1 LTKKYKIAYKVIISI
16 AILMLISIVVYKVY
30 KMNLG
35 VDDIK
40 NYVESFGKLG
50 PIIYIIMFSLVPL
63 TLFPDS
69 ILAISSGLIFG
80 LVNGYIYTAIGALI
94 GGTISFYISRKL
106 GRNVVKKL
114 TKEKLDKVENMINE
128 RGFFIVLM
136 LRLIP
141 LFPFDVISYGSG
153 LTSIRYKDFILA
165 TFFGTIPG
173 IFVFVNIGAQ
183 SVNIGSKS
191 FYLSIAAL
199 ILLLVV
205 SIILKKTPNNV
216 TILALLLG
224 ISTSIFLY
232 FDMQIIAVTLLWVSG
247 YLDAVDGAMARRSNS
262 SSSFGTLLDIVSD
275 RIVEVSIVLVLGL
288 KFVDVRYNLIV
299 LTVCIL
305 MSMTIFLTV
314 GALSEKKGVKSF
326 YYQAGVA
333 ERSEGFIF
341 FSLMILI
348 PSYLGIITNIFS
360 ILIII
365 TAIQR
370 FLEAKRL
377 LD

>member
-1 LTKKYKIAYKVIISI
+1 MLDTHARKYV
-16 AILMLISIVVYKVY
+16 
-30 KMNLG
+30 N
-35 VDDIK
+35 
-40 NYVESFGKLG
+40 
-50 PIIYIIMFSLVPL
+50 PIIEL
-63 TLFPDS
+63 
-69 ILAISSGLIFG
+69 
-80 LVNGYIYTAIGALI
+80 GAEFLL
-94 GGTISFYISRKL
+94 KL
-106 GRNVVKKL
+106 KL
-114 TKEKLDKVENMINE
+114 
-128 RGFFIVLM
+128 
-136 LRLIP
+136 
-141 LFPFDVISYGSG
+141 
-153 LTSIRYKDFILA
+153 
-165 TFFGTIPG
+165 
-173 IFVFVNIGAQ
+173 
-183 SVNIGSKS
+183 
-191 FYLSIAAL
+191 
-199 ILLLVV
+199 
-205 SIILKKTPNNV
+205 TPNNV

-224 ISTSIFLY
+224 VSTSIFLY
-232 FDMQIIAVTLLWVSG
+232 FDMQISAVTLLWVSG

-326 YYQAGVA
+326 YYQAGVV

>member
-1 LTKKYKIAYKVIISI
+1 MLDTHARKYV
-16 AILMLISIVVYKVY
+16 
-30 KMNLG
+30 N
-35 VDDIK
+35 
-40 NYVESFGKLG
+40 
-50 PIIYIIMFSLVPL
+50 PIIEL
-63 TLFPDS
+63 
-69 ILAISSGLIFG
+69 
-80 LVNGYIYTAIGALI
+80 GAKFL
-94 GGTISFYISRKL
+94 
-106 GRNVVKKL
+106 
-114 TKEKLDKVENMINE
+114 
-128 RGFFIVLM
+128 
-136 LRLIP
+136 LRLK
-141 LFPFDVISYGSG
+141 L
-153 LTSIRYKDFILA
+153 
-165 TFFGTIPG
+165 
-173 IFVFVNIGAQ
+173 
-183 SVNIGSKS
+183 
-191 FYLSIAAL
+191 
-199 ILLLVV
+199 
-205 SIILKKTPNNV
+205 TPNNV
-216 TILALLLG
+216 TILALLLVV
-224 ISTSIFLY
+224 STSIFLY

>member
-1 LTKKYKIAYKVIISI
+1 MLDTHARKY
-16 AILMLISIVVYKVY
+16 L
-30 KMNLG
+30 N
-35 VDDIK
+35 
-40 NYVESFGKLG
+40 
-50 PIIYIIMFSLVPL
+50 PIIEL
-63 TLFPDS
+63 
-69 ILAISSGLIFG
+69 
-80 LVNGYIYTAIGALI
+80 GAEFLL
-94 GGTISFYISRKL
+94 KL
-106 GRNVVKKL
+106 KL
-114 TKEKLDKVENMINE
+114 
-128 RGFFIVLM
+128 
-136 LRLIP
+136 
-141 LFPFDVISYGSG
+141 
-153 LTSIRYKDFILA
+153 
-165 TFFGTIPG
+165 
-173 IFVFVNIGAQ
+173 
-183 SVNIGSKS
+183 
-191 FYLSIAAL
+191 
-199 ILLLVV
+199 
-205 SIILKKTPNNV
+205 TPNNV

-224 ISTSIFLY
+224 VSTSIFLY

-360 ILIII
+360 ILLII

>member
-1 LTKKYKIAYKVIISI
+1 MLDTHARKYV
-16 AILMLISIVVYKVY
+16 
-30 KMNLG
+30 N
-35 VDDIK
+35 
-40 NYVESFGKLG
+40 
-50 PIIYIIMFSLVPL
+50 PIIEL
-63 TLFPDS
+63 
-69 ILAISSGLIFG
+69 
-80 LVNGYIYTAIGALI
+80 GAEFLL
-94 GGTISFYISRKL
+94 KL
-106 GRNVVKKL
+106 KL
-114 TKEKLDKVENMINE
+114 
-128 RGFFIVLM
+128 
-136 LRLIP
+136 
-141 LFPFDVISYGSG
+141 
-153 LTSIRYKDFILA
+153 
-165 TFFGTIPG
+165 
-173 IFVFVNIGAQ
+173 
-183 SVNIGSKS
+183 
-191 FYLSIAAL
+191 
-199 ILLLVV
+199 
-205 SIILKKTPNNV
+205 TPNNV

-224 ISTSIFLY
+224 VSTSIFLY

-262 SSSFGTLLDIVSD
+262 SSTFGTLLDIVSD

-326 YYQAGVA
+326 YYQAGVV

>member
-1 LTKKYKIAYKVIISI
+1 MLDTHARKYV
-16 AILMLISIVVYKVY
+16 
-30 KMNLG
+30 N
-35 VDDIK
+35 
-40 NYVESFGKLG
+40 
-50 PIIYIIMFSLVPL
+50 PIIEL
-63 TLFPDS
+63 
-69 ILAISSGLIFG
+69 
-80 LVNGYIYTAIGALI
+80 GAKFFL
-94 GGTISFYISRKL
+94 KL
-106 GRNVVKKL
+106 KL
-114 TKEKLDKVENMINE
+114 
-128 RGFFIVLM
+128 
-136 LRLIP
+136 
-141 LFPFDVISYGSG
+141 
-153 LTSIRYKDFILA
+153 
-165 TFFGTIPG
+165 
-173 IFVFVNIGAQ
+173 
-183 SVNIGSKS
+183 
-191 FYLSIAAL
+191 
-199 ILLLVV
+199 
-205 SIILKKTPNNV
+205 TPNNV

-224 ISTSIFLY
+224 LATSIFLY
-232 FDMQIIAVTLLWVSG
+232 FDMQIIAVIVLWISG

-299 LTVCIL
+299 LAVCIL

-360 ILIII
+360 VLIII

-370 FLEAKRL
+370 FFEAKRL

>member
-1 LTKKYKIAYKVIISI
+1 MLDTHARKYV
-16 AILMLISIVVYKVY
+16 
-30 KMNLG
+30 N
-35 VDDIK
+35 
-40 NYVESFGKLG
+40 
-50 PIIYIIMFSLVPL
+50 PIIEL
-63 TLFPDS
+63 
-69 ILAISSGLIFG
+69 
-80 LVNGYIYTAIGALI
+80 GAEFLL
-94 GGTISFYISRKL
+94 KL
-106 GRNVVKKL
+106 KL
-114 TKEKLDKVENMINE
+114 
-128 RGFFIVLM
+128 
-136 LRLIP
+136 
-141 LFPFDVISYGSG
+141 
-153 LTSIRYKDFILA
+153 
-165 TFFGTIPG
+165 
-173 IFVFVNIGAQ
+173 
-183 SVNIGSKS
+183 
-191 FYLSIAAL
+191 
-199 ILLLVV
+199 
-205 SIILKKTPNNV
+205 TPNNV

-224 ISTSIFLY
+224 VSTSIFLY
-232 FDMQIIAVTLLWVSG
+232 FDMHIIAVTLLWVSG

-262 SSSFGTLLDIVSD
+262 SSSLGTLLDIVSD

>member
-1 LTKKYKIAYKVIISI
+1 MLDTHARKYV
-16 AILMLISIVVYKVY
+16 
-30 KMNLG
+30 N
-35 VDDIK
+35 
-40 NYVESFGKLG
+40 
-50 PIIYIIMFSLVPL
+50 PIIEL
-63 TLFPDS
+63 
-69 ILAISSGLIFG
+69 
-80 LVNGYIYTAIGALI
+80 GAEFLL
-94 GGTISFYISRKL
+94 KL
-106 GRNVVKKL
+106 KL
-114 TKEKLDKVENMINE
+114 
-128 RGFFIVLM
+128 
-136 LRLIP
+136 
-141 LFPFDVISYGSG
+141 
-153 LTSIRYKDFILA
+153 
-165 TFFGTIPG
+165 
-173 IFVFVNIGAQ
+173 
-183 SVNIGSKS
+183 
-191 FYLSIAAL
+191 
-199 ILLLVV
+199 
-205 SIILKKTPNNV
+205 TPNNV

-224 ISTSIFLY
+224 VSTSIFLY

-262 SSSFGTLLDIVSD
+262 ASSFGTLLDIVSD

-326 YYQAGVA
+326 YYQAGVS

>member
-1 LTKKYKIAYKVIISI
+1 MLDTHARKYV
-16 AILMLISIVVYKVY
+16 
-30 KMNLG
+30 N
-35 VDDIK
+35 
-40 NYVESFGKLG
+40 
-50 PIIYIIMFSLVPL
+50 PIIEL
-63 TLFPDS
+63 
-69 ILAISSGLIFG
+69 
-80 LVNGYIYTAIGALI
+80 GAKFLL
-94 GGTISFYISRKL
+94 KL
-106 GRNVVKKL
+106 KL
-114 TKEKLDKVENMINE
+114 
-128 RGFFIVLM
+128 
-136 LRLIP
+136 
-141 LFPFDVISYGSG
+141 
-153 LTSIRYKDFILA
+153 
-165 TFFGTIPG
+165 
-173 IFVFVNIGAQ
+173 
-183 SVNIGSKS
+183 
-191 FYLSIAAL
+191 
-199 ILLLVV
+199 
-205 SIILKKTPNNV
+205 TPNNV

-224 ISTSIFLY
+224 VSTSIFLY

-262 SSSFGTLLDIVSD
+262 SSSFGTLLDIFSD
-275 RIVEVSIVLVLGL
+275 RNVEVSIVLVLGL

>member
-1 LTKKYKIAYKVIISI
+1 MLDTHARKYV
-16 AILMLISIVVYKVY
+16 
-30 KMNLG
+30 N
-35 VDDIK
+35 
-40 NYVESFGKLG
+40 
-50 PIIYIIMFSLVPL
+50 PIIEL
-63 TLFPDS
+63 
-69 ILAISSGLIFG
+69 
-80 LVNGYIYTAIGALI
+80 GAEFLL
-94 GGTISFYISRKL
+94 KL
-106 GRNVVKKL
+106 KL
-114 TKEKLDKVENMINE
+114 
-128 RGFFIVLM
+128 
-136 LRLIP
+136 
-141 LFPFDVISYGSG
+141 
-153 LTSIRYKDFILA
+153 
-165 TFFGTIPG
+165 
-173 IFVFVNIGAQ
+173 
-183 SVNIGSKS
+183 
-191 FYLSIAAL
+191 
-199 ILLLVV
+199 
-205 SIILKKTPNNV
+205 TPNNV

-224 ISTSIFLY
+224 VSTSIFLY
-232 FDMQIIAVTLLWVSG
+232 FDMHIIAVTLLWVSG

-262 SSSFGTLLDIVSD
+262 ASSFGTLLDIVSD

>member
-1 LTKKYKIAYKVIISI
+1 MLDTHARKYV
-16 AILMLISIVVYKVY
+16 
-30 KMNLG
+30 N
-35 VDDIK
+35 
-40 NYVESFGKLG
+40 
-50 PIIYIIMFSLVPL
+50 PIIEL
-63 TLFPDS
+63 
-69 ILAISSGLIFG
+69 
-80 LVNGYIYTAIGALI
+80 GAEFLL
-94 GGTISFYISRKL
+94 KL
-106 GRNVVKKL
+106 KL
-114 TKEKLDKVENMINE
+114 
-128 RGFFIVLM
+128 
-136 LRLIP
+136 
-141 LFPFDVISYGSG
+141 
-153 LTSIRYKDFILA
+153 
-165 TFFGTIPG
+165 
-173 IFVFVNIGAQ
+173 
-183 SVNIGSKS
+183 
-191 FYLSIAAL
+191 
-199 ILLLVV
+199 
-205 SIILKKTPNNV
+205 TPNNV

-224 ISTSIFLY
+224 VSTSIFLY
-232 FDMQIIAVTLLWVSG
+232 FDMHIIAVTLLWVSG

-348 PSYLGIITNIFS
+348 PSYLGIITNICS

>member
-1 LTKKYKIAYKVIISI
+1 
-16 AILMLISIVVYKVY
+16 MLDTHARKDV
-30 KMNLG
+30 N
-35 VDDIK
+35 
-40 NYVESFGKLG
+40 
-50 PIIYIIMFSLVPL
+50 PIIEL
-63 TLFPDS
+63 
-69 ILAISSGLIFG
+69 
-80 LVNGYIYTAIGALI
+80 GAEFLL
-94 GGTISFYISRKL
+94 KL
-106 GRNVVKKL
+106 KL
-114 TKEKLDKVENMINE
+114 
-128 RGFFIVLM
+128 
-136 LRLIP
+136 
-141 LFPFDVISYGSG
+141 
-153 LTSIRYKDFILA
+153 
-165 TFFGTIPG
+165 
-173 IFVFVNIGAQ
+173 
-183 SVNIGSKS
+183 
-191 FYLSIAAL
+191 
-199 ILLLVV
+199 
-205 SIILKKTPNNV
+205 TPNNV

-224 ISTSIFLY
+224 VSTSIFLY

-326 YYQAGVA
+326 YYQAGVV

>member
-1 LTKKYKIAYKVIISI
+1 MLDTHARKYV
-16 AILMLISIVVYKVY
+16 
-30 KMNLG
+30 N
-35 VDDIK
+35 
-40 NYVESFGKLG
+40 
-50 PIIYIIMFSLVPL
+50 PIIEL
-63 TLFPDS
+63 
-69 ILAISSGLIFG
+69 
-80 LVNGYIYTAIGALI
+80 GAKFFL
-94 GGTISFYISRKL
+94 KL
-106 GRNVVKKL
+106 KL
-114 TKEKLDKVENMINE
+114 
-128 RGFFIVLM
+128 
-136 LRLIP
+136 
-141 LFPFDVISYGSG
+141 
-153 LTSIRYKDFILA
+153 
-165 TFFGTIPG
+165 
-173 IFVFVNIGAQ
+173 
-183 SVNIGSKS
+183 
-191 FYLSIAAL
+191 
-199 ILLLVV
+199 
-205 SIILKKTPNNV
+205 TPNNV

-232 FDMQIIAVTLLWVSG
+232 FDMQVVAVIVLWISG
-247 YLDAVDGAMARRSNS
+247 YLDAVDGAMARKSNS

-288 KFVDVRYNLIV
+288 KFIDVRYNLIV
-299 LTVCIL
+299 LTACIL

-341 FSLMILI
+341 FSLMILF
-348 PSYLGIITNIFS
+348 PSYLSIITNIFS

>member
-1 LTKKYKIAYKVIISI
+1 MLDTHARKYV
-16 AILMLISIVVYKVY
+16 
-30 KMNLG
+30 N
-35 VDDIK
+35 
-40 NYVESFGKLG
+40 
-50 PIIYIIMFSLVPL
+50 PIIEL
-63 TLFPDS
+63 
-69 ILAISSGLIFG
+69 
-80 LVNGYIYTAIGALI
+80 GAEFLL
-94 GGTISFYISRKL
+94 KL
-106 GRNVVKKL
+106 KL
-114 TKEKLDKVENMINE
+114 
-128 RGFFIVLM
+128 
-136 LRLIP
+136 
-141 LFPFDVISYGSG
+141 
-153 LTSIRYKDFILA
+153 
-165 TFFGTIPG
+165 
-173 IFVFVNIGAQ
+173 
-183 SVNIGSKS
+183 
-191 FYLSIAAL
+191 
-199 ILLLVV
+199 
-205 SIILKKTPNNV
+205 TPNNV

-224 ISTSIFLY
+224 VSTSIFLY
-232 FDMQIIAVTLLWVSG
+232 FDMHIIAVTLLWVSG

-288 KFVDVRYNLIV
+288 NFVDVRYNLIV

-305 MSMTIFLTV
+305 MSITIFLTV

>member
-1 LTKKYKIAYKVIISI
+1 MLDTHARKYV
-16 AILMLISIVVYKVY
+16 
-30 KMNLG
+30 N
-35 VDDIK
+35 
-40 NYVESFGKLG
+40 
-50 PIIYIIMFSLVPL
+50 PIIEL
-63 TLFPDS
+63 
-69 ILAISSGLIFG
+69 
-80 LVNGYIYTAIGALI
+80 GAEFLL
-94 GGTISFYISRKL
+94 KL
-106 GRNVVKKL
+106 KL
-114 TKEKLDKVENMINE
+114 
-128 RGFFIVLM
+128 
-136 LRLIP
+136 
-141 LFPFDVISYGSG
+141 
-153 LTSIRYKDFILA
+153 
-165 TFFGTIPG
+165 
-173 IFVFVNIGAQ
+173 
-183 SVNIGSKS
+183 
-191 FYLSIAAL
+191 
-199 ILLLVV
+199 
-205 SIILKKTPNNV
+205 TPNNV

-224 ISTSIFLY
+224 VSTSIFLY
-232 FDMQIIAVTLLWVSG
+232 FDMHIIAVTLLWVSG

-326 YYQAGVA
+326 YYQAGEV

>member
-1 LTKKYKIAYKVIISI
+1 MLDTHARKYV
-16 AILMLISIVVYKVY
+16 
-30 KMNLG
+30 N
-35 VDDIK
+35 
-40 NYVESFGKLG
+40 
-50 PIIYIIMFSLVPL
+50 PIIEL
-63 TLFPDS
+63 
-69 ILAISSGLIFG
+69 
-80 LVNGYIYTAIGALI
+80 GAEFLL
-94 GGTISFYISRKL
+94 KL
-106 GRNVVKKL
+106 KL
-114 TKEKLDKVENMINE
+114 
-128 RGFFIVLM
+128 
-136 LRLIP
+136 
-141 LFPFDVISYGSG
+141 
-153 LTSIRYKDFILA
+153 
-165 TFFGTIPG
+165 
-173 IFVFVNIGAQ
+173 
-183 SVNIGSKS
+183 
-191 FYLSIAAL
+191 
-199 ILLLVV
+199 
-205 SIILKKTPNNV
+205 TPNNV

-224 ISTSIFLY
+224 IATSIFLY
-232 FDMQIIAVTLLWVSG
+232 FDMQIIAVILLWVSG
-247 YLDAVDGAMARRSNS
+247 YLDAVDGAMARRTNS

-370 FLEAKRL
+370 FFEAKRL

>member
-1 LTKKYKIAYKVIISI
+1 MLDTHARKYV
-16 AILMLISIVVYKVY
+16 
-30 KMNLG
+30 N
-35 VDDIK
+35 
-40 NYVESFGKLG
+40 
-50 PIIYIIMFSLVPL
+50 PIIEL
-63 TLFPDS
+63 
-69 ILAISSGLIFG
+69 
-80 LVNGYIYTAIGALI
+80 GAEFLL
-94 GGTISFYISRKL
+94 KL
-106 GRNVVKKL
+106 KL
-114 TKEKLDKVENMINE
+114 
-128 RGFFIVLM
+128 
-136 LRLIP
+136 
-141 LFPFDVISYGSG
+141 
-153 LTSIRYKDFILA
+153 
-165 TFFGTIPG
+165 
-173 IFVFVNIGAQ
+173 
-183 SVNIGSKS
+183 
-191 FYLSIAAL
+191 
-199 ILLLVV
+199 
-205 SIILKKTPNNV
+205 TPNNV

-262 SSSFGTLLDIVSD
+262 ASSFGTLLDIVSD

>member
-1 LTKKYKIAYKVIISI
+1 MLDTHARKYV
-16 AILMLISIVVYKVY
+16 
-30 KMNLG
+30 N
-35 VDDIK
+35 
-40 NYVESFGKLG
+40 
-50 PIIYIIMFSLVPL
+50 PIIEL
-63 TLFPDS
+63 
-69 ILAISSGLIFG
+69 
-80 LVNGYIYTAIGALI
+80 GAEFLL
-94 GGTISFYISRKL
+94 KL
-106 GRNVVKKL
+106 KL
-114 TKEKLDKVENMINE
+114 
-128 RGFFIVLM
+128 
-136 LRLIP
+136 
-141 LFPFDVISYGSG
+141 
-153 LTSIRYKDFILA
+153 
-165 TFFGTIPG
+165 
-173 IFVFVNIGAQ
+173 
-183 SVNIGSKS
+183 
-191 FYLSIAAL
+191 
-199 ILLLVV
+199 
-205 SIILKKTPNNV
+205 TPNNV

-224 ISTSIFLY
+224 VSTSIFLY
-232 FDMQIIAVTLLWVSG
+232 IDMQIIAVTLLWVSG

>member
-1 LTKKYKIAYKVIISI
+1 MLDTHARKYV
-16 AILMLISIVVYKVY
+16 
-30 KMNLG
+30 N
-35 VDDIK
+35 
-40 NYVESFGKLG
+40 
-50 PIIYIIMFSLVPL
+50 PIIEL
-63 TLFPDS
+63 
-69 ILAISSGLIFG
+69 
-80 LVNGYIYTAIGALI
+80 GAEFLL
-94 GGTISFYISRKL
+94 KL
-106 GRNVVKKL
+106 KL
-114 TKEKLDKVENMINE
+114 
-128 RGFFIVLM
+128 
-136 LRLIP
+136 
-141 LFPFDVISYGSG
+141 
-153 LTSIRYKDFILA
+153 
-165 TFFGTIPG
+165 
-173 IFVFVNIGAQ
+173 
-183 SVNIGSKS
+183 
-191 FYLSIAAL
+191 
-199 ILLLVV
+199 
-205 SIILKKTPNNV
+205 TPNNV

-224 ISTSIFLY
+224 VSTSIFLY

-275 RIVEVSIVLVLGL
+275 RIVEVSIVLVIGL

>member
-1 LTKKYKIAYKVIISI
+1 MLDTHARKYV
-16 AILMLISIVVYKVY
+16 
-30 KMNLG
+30 N
-35 VDDIK
+35 
-40 NYVESFGKLG
+40 
-50 PIIYIIMFSLVPL
+50 PIIEL
-63 TLFPDS
+63 
-69 ILAISSGLIFG
+69 
-80 LVNGYIYTAIGALI
+80 GAEFLL
-94 GGTISFYISRKL
+94 KL
-106 GRNVVKKL
+106 KL
-114 TKEKLDKVENMINE
+114 
-128 RGFFIVLM
+128 
-136 LRLIP
+136 
-141 LFPFDVISYGSG
+141 
-153 LTSIRYKDFILA
+153 
-165 TFFGTIPG
+165 
-173 IFVFVNIGAQ
+173 
-183 SVNIGSKS
+183 
-191 FYLSIAAL
+191 
-199 ILLLVV
+199 
-205 SIILKKTPNNV
+205 TPNNV

-224 ISTSIFLY
+224 VSTSIFLY

-262 SSSFGTLLDIVSD
+262 SSSFGTLLDIFSD

-326 YYQAGVA
+326 YYQSGVA

>member
-1 LTKKYKIAYKVIISI
+1 MLDTHARKYV
-16 AILMLISIVVYKVY
+16 
-30 KMNLG
+30 N
-35 VDDIK
+35 
-40 NYVESFGKLG
+40 
-50 PIIYIIMFSLVPL
+50 PIIEL
-63 TLFPDS
+63 
-69 ILAISSGLIFG
+69 
-80 LVNGYIYTAIGALI
+80 GAEFLL
-94 GGTISFYISRKL
+94 KL
-106 GRNVVKKL
+106 KL
-114 TKEKLDKVENMINE
+114 
-128 RGFFIVLM
+128 
-136 LRLIP
+136 
-141 LFPFDVISYGSG
+141 
-153 LTSIRYKDFILA
+153 
-165 TFFGTIPG
+165 
-173 IFVFVNIGAQ
+173 
-183 SVNIGSKS
+183 
-191 FYLSIAAL
+191 
-199 ILLLVV
+199 
-205 SIILKKTPNNV
+205 TPNNV

-224 ISTSIFLY
+224 VSTSIFLY

-262 SSSFGTLLDIVSD
+262 SSSFGTLRDIVSD

>member
-1 LTKKYKIAYKVIISI
+1 MLDTHARKYV
-16 AILMLISIVVYKVY
+16 
-30 KMNLG
+30 N
-35 VDDIK
+35 
-40 NYVESFGKLG
+40 
-50 PIIYIIMFSLVPL
+50 PIIELEAEFLL
-63 TLFPDS
+63 
-69 ILAISSGLIFG
+69 
-80 LVNGYIYTAIGALI
+80 
-94 GGTISFYISRKL
+94 KL
-106 GRNVVKKL
+106 KL
-114 TKEKLDKVENMINE
+114 
-128 RGFFIVLM
+128 
-136 LRLIP
+136 
-141 LFPFDVISYGSG
+141 
-153 LTSIRYKDFILA
+153 
-165 TFFGTIPG
+165 
-173 IFVFVNIGAQ
+173 
-183 SVNIGSKS
+183 
-191 FYLSIAAL
+191 
-199 ILLLVV
+199 
-205 SIILKKTPNNV
+205 TPNNV

-224 ISTSIFLY
+224 VSTSIFLY